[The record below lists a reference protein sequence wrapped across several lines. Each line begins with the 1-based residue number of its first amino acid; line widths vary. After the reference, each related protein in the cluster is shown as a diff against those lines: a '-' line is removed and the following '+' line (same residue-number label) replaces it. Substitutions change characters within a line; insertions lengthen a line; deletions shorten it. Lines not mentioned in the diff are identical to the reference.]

1 MIYQTYQAHADMM
14 WPFRA
19 FARGAL
25 PVLNDPQW
33 GLTQLSR
40 VRELAAACD
49 VFSLADMTHKRP
61 EFGISTVI
69 SGGVEVAVT
78 EENTHVTPF
87 GTLLHFAKDI
97 KTPQPRVLIVA
108 PMSGH
113 FATLL
118 RDTVRVMLADHD
130 VYITDWHNARN
141 VPLAAGR
148 FGLDEY
154 IEHLMSFWPRCA
166 PDRTVSD

>member
-78 EENTHVTPF
+78 GRRGADRPRRGELWLPGADGSISLVEPTSGDVSGF
-87 GTLLHFAKDI
+87 GT
-97 KTPQPRVLIVA
+97 TP
-108 PMSGH
+108 
-113 FATLL
+113 L
-118 RDTVRVMLADHD
+118 REV
-130 VYITDWHNARN
+130 
-141 VPLAAGR
+141 G
-148 FGLDEY
+148 
-154 IEHLMSFWPRCA
+154 
-166 PDRTVSD
+166 